1 MKTKLNWKQKWLDD
15 DSGCWYSAVVPVI
28 GWEYIVDQNY
38 LSQESEEY
46 IAGTYFSETDDEI
59 TRISNKFYKTEEAAM
74 KACEKHLQDTADKFN
89 KWINK
94 K

>member
-1 MKTKLNWKQKWLDD
+1 MKTKLNWKKKWLDD
-15 DSGCWYSAVVPVI
+15 KSGCWYSAVVPVI

-38 LSQESEEY
+38 LTEENEKY
-46 IAGTYFSETDDEI
+46 IAGTYFSKTDDEI
-59 TRISNKFYKTEEAAM
+59 TRFSNKFYKTEKAAM

-94 K
+94 